1 MQTTLRFIAAA
12 IGFIALVLQFVL
24 EVRLPRGPGLFG
36 STVHFF
42 SYFTVLANV
51 AAALAMLVPV
61 MAPASRLGRFLSLPS
76 VRTAIAG
83 YLLIVGGTY
92 LFFLRHVGS
101 DQGLERVADQ
111 LMHYVTPVLFTIDW
125 LAFVPKGH
133 VPWTTILISLLPP
146 LVYGLWT
153 MVHGATTGWYPYPFV
168 DMRSVGYQEGLM
180 NMAGFLAV
188 FLAVDLALVLIDRLI
203 GSVWQSGRW
212 PMAV

>member
-1 MQTTLRFIAAA
+1 M
-12 IGFIALVLQFVL
+12 
-24 EVRLPRGPGLFG
+24 
-36 STVHFF
+36 
-42 SYFTVLANV
+42 
-51 AAALAMLVPV
+51 
-61 MAPASRLGRFLSLPS
+61 GRFLSLQS

-111 LMHYVTPVLFTIDW
+111 LMHYVLPVLFTIDW

-188 FLAVDLALVLIDRLI
+188 FLAVELALVLIDRLI
-203 GSVWQSGRW
+203 GSVWQPGR
-212 PMAV
+212 